1 MAWAIDKWLW
11 VISNIMLFYKTK
23 KLQNKVILNLKQHC
37 MHCYVVLS
45 SVFKLFR
52 GSLSIHSS
60 LANQGPANKARPIK
74 TVKVCLYLMLFKT

>member
-1 MAWAIDKWLW
+1 
-11 VISNIMLFYKTK
+11 
-23 KLQNKVILNLKQHC
+23 

-52 GSLSIHSS
+52 GSLLIHSS

-74 TVKVCLYLMLFKT
+74 TVKVCLYLMLFNT